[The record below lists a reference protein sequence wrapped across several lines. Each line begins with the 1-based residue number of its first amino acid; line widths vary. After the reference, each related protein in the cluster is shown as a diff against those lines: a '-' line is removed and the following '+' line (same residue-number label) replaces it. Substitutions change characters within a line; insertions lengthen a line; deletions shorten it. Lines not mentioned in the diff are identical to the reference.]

1 MFEFLKKKPAP
12 APVEKPAAPVPPATL
27 EPAAPD
33 AGASAPAPRDPVAE
47 LAAAAPPPAEAPVR
61 SGWSPDELVAAFSD
75 VQAEKAARLEA
86 EKAAARVAVR
96 ETMGASLLARSL
108 GGLFSGNPKLD
119 EDLLDE
125 VETALVSADVGI
137 AATTDLVSRLRK
149 RMKAREFA
157 DAGAL
162 QAALRADLLAIL
174 APIAQ
179 PLEID
184 ATKAPFVI
192 LTVGVNG
199 VGKTTTIGKLARRF
213 QLDGHS
219 LMLAAGDTFRAAA
232 VEQLKI
238 WGERNNV
245 VVISQGQ
252 NADAA
257 SVAFDALQAAKSRNF
272 DVLIAD
278 TAGRLHTQAGL
289 MAELGKIRRVLTK
302 LDPEAPHE
310 LLMVIDGTTGQN
322 ALSQL
327 RAFHA
332 AVGVTGL
339 VVTKLDGSAKGG
351 VLFALAREF
360 GIPIRYIG
368 LGEKLD
374 DLRVFDPE
382 AFVDA
387 LLPERLGA

>member
-1 MFEFLKKKPAP
+1 MFEFLKKKSAAPTPDKPVPAP
-12 APVEKPAAPVPPATL
+12 PGG
-27 EPAAPD
+27 APD
-33 AGASAPAPRDPVAE
+33 AGRASGPSASQAPPAPR
-47 LAAAAPPPAEAPVR
+47 
-61 SGWSPDELVAAFSD
+61 GFSPDDLVRAYTD

-86 EKAAARVAVR
+86 EKAAARVAVKQ
-96 ETMGASLLARSL
+96 TVGASLLARSL

-119 EDLLDE
+119 EDLLDDI
-125 VETALVSADVGI
+125 ETALISADVGVT
-137 AATTDLVSRLRK
+137 ATGDLVAALRK

-157 DAGAL
+157 DAAAL
-162 QAALRADLLAIL
+162 QQALRDDLLAIL
-174 APIAQ
+174 APIAV
-179 PLEID
+179 PLQID
-184 ATKAPFVI
+184 ASRAPFVI

-213 QLDGHS
+213 QDDGHS

-257 SVAFDALQAAKSRNF
+257 SVAFDALQAAKSRGF
-272 DVLIAD
+272 DVLIVD

-289 MAELGKIRRVLTK
+289 MGELGKIRRVLAK
-302 LDPEAPHE
+302 LDPAAPHE
-310 LLMVIDGTTGQN
+310 VLMVIDGTTGQN

-332 AVGVTGL
+332 AVGITGL

-360 GIPIRYIG
+360 KIPIRFIG
-368 LGEKLD
+368 LGEKLE